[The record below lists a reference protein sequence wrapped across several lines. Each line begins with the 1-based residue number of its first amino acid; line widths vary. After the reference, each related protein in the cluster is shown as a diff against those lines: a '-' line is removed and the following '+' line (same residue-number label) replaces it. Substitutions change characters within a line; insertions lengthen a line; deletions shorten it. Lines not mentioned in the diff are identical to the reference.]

1 MVSWGY
7 CDDPCLPLSAL
18 SCCHPPTA
26 LLGTVIL
33 LAQSALFFPLLKIQP
48 SESVLECGNKSPI
61 PFECFILWL
70 TLMAHYPHQPFS
82 RTGPNAH
89 ITRCPSSVRPEGQ
102 EPSDLEP
109 IWHTSWEAW
118 VVFPSHAAS
127 CNLHGVTL
135 TSSSNSDHSTLL
147 SSTYSFVPAHVALTV
162 LPSDQSQ
169 ASASSLS
176 EEGLARI
183 KDEVQWQSQKHF
195 WGEVLF
201 LDIYKSAE
209 MCAILN
215 VLCVGRGRWRCISQ
229 REMWF
234 RGGEKATKF

>member
-1 MVSWGY
+1 MLVWIRGMKASLFGF
-7 CDDPCLPLSAL
+7 CLFTLIMKIFKHTYVKVCRAQGLPPWTH
-18 SCCHPPTA
+18 HPIST
-26 LLGTVIL
+26 TVIHML
-33 LAQSALFFPLLKIQP
+33 LYLLH
-48 SESVLECGNKSPI
+48 L
-61 PFECFILWL
+61 
-70 TLMAHYPHQPFS
+70 
-82 RTGPNAH
+82 
-89 ITRCPSSVRPEGQ
+89 
-102 EPSDLEP
+102 
-109 IWHTSWEAW
+109 
-118 VVFPSHAAS
+118 
-127 CNLHGVTL
+127 
-135 TSSSNSDHSTLL
+135 SSSYHRTSTPLL